1 MPREIN
7 QLACLSTAHS
17 SQDIAAELDLLIASP
32 PPLVARLN
40 PDIWQGQIVAERWLE
55 YGWFIWVKSPGRAAM
70 PEALRACLDLAER
83 SEEHTSE
90 LQSIMRLAYDVFC
103 LKKQKYNNVM

>member
-1 MPREIN
+1 MPLEIK
-7 QLACLSTAHS
+7 QLACLSTAHI

-32 PPLVARLN
+32 PPLAGRLN

-70 PEALRACLDLAER
+70 PEALRACLDLAEAAGADWLQFDR
-83 SEEHTSE
+83 DCAPVAE
-90 LQSIMRLAYDVFC
+90 LPSYDW
-103 LKKQKYNNVM
+103 